1 MYRHKELVLLDL
13 DGTMVDTVP
22 DLAVAIDA
30 MQTQLGL
37 PARGEDRT
45 RLWVGN
51 GMDRLVKRALTDGV
65 DGEPEAALFE
75 RAYPLFLEAYAA
87 RPCVASC
94 FYPGVETLLDHLKR
108 GGYKVGCITNK
119 TARVTD
125 QLLRLLGIYDNF
137 DIILSG
143 DSLTRRKPD
152 PLPLLHAGEQLGVTS
167 DKTLMIGDSQ
177 TDVDA
182 ARAAGIDIVCVS
194 YGYNRGRD
202 IRDADPDRVVD
213 SLVELLG
220 DLPPAAAA

>member
-30 MQTQLGL
+30 MQTALGL
-37 PARGEDRT
+37 PARGEDKV

-51 GMDRLVKRALTDGV
+51 GMDRLVKRALTDDV
-65 DGEPEAALFE
+65 DGEPEATLFE
-75 RAYPLFLEAYAA
+75 RAHPLFLEAYAA
-87 RPCVASC
+87 RPCVASR
-94 FYPGVETLLDHLKR
+94 FYPGVEALLVHLKR
-108 GGYKVGCITNK
+108 GGYKIGCITNK
-119 TARVTD
+119 TACVTD
-125 QLLRLLGIYDNF
+125 QLLRLLDVYDDF
-137 DIILSG
+137 DIILGG

-152 PLPLLHAGEQLGVTS
+152 PLPLLHAGEQLEVTT
-167 DKTLMIGDSQ
+167 DRILMIGDSQ

-202 IRDADPDRVVD
+202 IRQAQPDRIVD
-213 SLVELLG
+213 SLTELLG